1 MNLLEHHIQQVHSV
15 KDATKRFVEKTGQKP
30 KEPLLEVKL
39 RVNCYGN
46 ESEETKMFF
55 WSEWEEAKKNGYYMA

>member
-15 KDATKRFVEKTGQKP
+15 KDVTKWFVEKTGQKP
-30 KEPLLEVKL
+30 KEPLLKVKL

-55 WSEWEEAKKNGYYMA
+55 RSEWEEAKRNGYYMA